1 MANISASARAKDTM
15 LFCGAV
21 IKNVR
26 ENKTFNF
33 QALYEEVTGK
43 KNPNKAY
50 KLRDALVAT
59 GVIKKHRD
67 GSYYLTHQNFDS
79 TKVVADVT
87 AWLKANKETVVKDD
101 EPKGLPASFD
111 PVKQSFD
118 LSAIPAVETSKLNDT
133 IVGIEVLENFS
144 DDVLADELKRRAL
157 KKHPNAV
164 IEIKITY
171 TL

>member
-87 AWLKANKETVVKDD
+87 AWLKANKDD

-118 LSAIPAVETSKLNDT
+118 LSAIPAAETSKLNDT
-133 IVGIEVLENFS
+133 VVGIEVLENFS

>member
-21 IKNVR
+21 IRNVR
-26 ENKTFNF
+26 ENKTFSF
-33 QALYEEVTGK
+33 QSLYVEATGK
-43 KNPNKAY
+43 RNPNKAY
-50 KLRDALVAT
+50 KLRDALIAV
-59 GVIKKHRD
+59 GVIKKHKD
-67 GSYYLTHQNFDS
+67 GSYSLTHQNFDS

-87 AWLKANKETVVKDD
+87 EWLDAHKETVVKDE
-101 EPKGLPASFD
+101 EPKGIPAS
-111 PVKQSFD
+111 
-118 LSAIPAVETSKLNDT
+118 ELNDT